1 MTNWGSLKLDLP
13 IQILPGNVQ
22 DIRLD
27 CSSYDLKTSDLI
39 LCLARRHA
47 IDPGS
52 VRNNGFSIWLHGVYA
67 VEPDMRT
74 RRARGCTFF
83 LQKYCQN
90 VNGFKDHLR
99 RISEL
104 QEDPRFR
111 IHKPDYE
118 RRSTIACCHN
128 SFCGELI
135 ARSLVQQAGE
145 KVAQLIEVIRAR

>member
-1 MTNWGSLKLDLP
+1 MPDWDSLKLHLS

-74 RRARGCTFF
+74 RRARGRPFV
-83 LQKYCQN
+83 LQEYCQN

-104 QEDPRFR
+104 QADPRVR
-111 IHKPDYE
+111 IHKADYA
-118 RRSTIACCHN
+118 RRAT
-128 SFCGELI
+128 
-135 ARSLVQQAGE
+135 
-145 KVAQLIEVIRAR
+145 

>member
-13 IQILPGNVQ
+13 IQILPRNVQ

-52 VRNNGFSIWLHGVYA
+52 VRNNGLSLWLHRVYA

-74 RRARGCTFF
+74 RSARGWPFV

-90 VNGFKDHLR
+90 LNGLKRHLR
-99 RISEL
+99 RISEF
-104 QEDPRFR
+104 QENPRFS
-111 IHKPDYE
+111 IHEPDHKGP
-118 RRSTIACCHN
+118 SVITDCCHK
-128 SFCGELI
+128 FILW
-135 ARSLVQQAGE
+135 RTSLS
-145 KVAQLIEVIRAR
+145 LDLSSNR